1 MEKSIVVYTICRTCA
16 DSGSTCAHNSKHV
29 FHFHCLCLQ
38 KSAWGCG
45 KIIVLLLIVSNC
57 MIVAR
62 TRNLKT
68 ESLSAGPQYFGKMT
82 QNAEPVTLS
91 QNIRCV
97 ISSFYTRNSAM
108 NRSIVANFE

>member
-16 DSGSTCAHNSKHV
+16 DSGSTCVHNSKHV
-29 FHFHCLCLQ
+29 FHCLCLQ
-38 KSAWGCG
+38 KSAWGCE
-45 KIIVLLLIVSNC
+45 KIIVLLLIDSNC
-57 MIVAR
+57 MLIAR
-62 TRNLKT
+62 ARDLKT
-68 ESLSAGPQYFGKMT
+68 ESLSAGLQYFGKMT

-97 ISSFYTRNSAM
+97 ISSLYTRNSVM